1 MGLTVEA
8 SIGSHAQMESR
19 TRNRGPGSQCNQG
32 GVDLG
37 EHGRAEDEGWR
48 EDARLPVTRGP
59 LEAQGSGS
67 RAAPPDVHP
76 TAEGRNFD
84 GPGRK
89 RPSRRTWKR
98 GTQRHVFFGS
108 QRPSTPGVQINR
120 TSEVVANRPQ
130 RNRGEK
136 WRLDATAASMVT
148 AAREAL
154 GMWRKNLVAS
164 SVMGDCR
171 FGRTVLAL
179 IRAGKR
185 LRAGAG
191 VFFSKTAR

>member
-1 MGLTVEA
+1 MGPTVEA

-76 TAEGRNFD
+76 TAEGGNFD

-89 RPSRRTWKR
+89 RPADEPGREAHRDTFFFLVQKDPQLLKCRSTGPVKWSRTGRNGIEEKSGDW
-98 GTQRHVFFGS
+98 TQR
-108 QRPSTPGVQINR
+108 QQP
-120 TSEVVANRPQ
+120 
-130 RNRGEK
+130 
-136 WRLDATAASMVT
+136 W
-148 AAREAL
+148 
-154 GMWRKNLVAS
+154 
-164 SVMGDCR
+164 
-171 FGRTVLAL
+171 
-179 IRAGKR
+179 
-185 LRAGAG
+185 
-191 VFFSKTAR
+191 